1 MNVVVTCEFF
11 DLQDK
16 KPRHIGEVL
25 TLSDKRYKQLS
36 SKGLVELV
44 LDTKSSNKSKAG
56 NKKGSKQNDD
66 NRNDD
71 STEDNRND
79 DSTED
84 NQNDD
89 STEDNQNDDLK
100 DADKENKDNK

>member
-71 STEDNRND
+71 STEDNQND
-79 DSTED
+79 DSTEN

-100 DADKENKDNK
+100 DGDKENKDNK

>member
-44 LDTKSSNKSKAG
+44 LDTKSSNKSKTG

-84 NQNDD
+84 NRNDD